1 MKVRNIIDKLYNT
14 TNASREELLF
24 LLDNL
29 SEENKEYLIEK
40 SHEVSL
46 KNYGNNVYI
55 RGLIEFTNHCIR
67 DCRYCGIRKSNDK
80 ADRYRLTVEEILECA
95 DIGDRLGYKTY
106 VLQGGEDPYFT
117 DEKMVE
123 IIKKIKE
130 KYPNN
135 AITLSLGERS
145 YKSYELMFNAGA
157 DRYLLRHETASSR
170 LYESLHPNSKF
181 ENRIQ
186 CLRNLKEIGY
196 QIGAGFM
203 VGLPTQNNSDLV
215 EDLIFLKELNPHM
228 CGIGPFIP
236 HKDTPLA
243 NEEGGTLEKTITML
257 ALIRLMLPK
266 ILLPATTALGSID
279 PLGREKGLKAGGNVV
294 MPNLSPTNV
303 REKYSLYDGKI
314 CTGDE
319 AAECRACIERRIN
332 NAGFNLEIT
341 RGDSL
346 VLSDKERAEINNKL
360 INNKNNEIRLDNI
373 FFIN

>member
-1 MKVRNIIDKLYNT
+1 MQVKDIIDKLYST

-40 SHEVSL
+40 AHRVAVE
-46 KNYGNNVYI
+46 NYSKNVYI
-55 RGLIEFTNHCIR
+55 RGLIEFTNYCIR
-67 DCRYCGIRKSNDK
+67 DCKYCGIRKSNHK
-80 ADRYRLTVEEILECA
+80 ADRYRLSIDEILECA
-95 DIGDRLGYKTY
+95 DIGDKLGYKTY
-106 VLQGGEDPYFT
+106 VLQGGEDSYFT

-130 KYPNN
+130 KYPGN

-145 YKSYELMFNAGA
+145 YKSYKMMFNAGA
-157 DRYLLRHETASSR
+157 DRYLLRHETASKD
-170 LYESLHPNSKF
+170 LYESLHPNGSF

-186 CLRNLKEIGY
+186 CLKNLKEIGY
-196 QIGAGFM
+196 QVGAGFM
-203 VGLPTQNNSDLV
+203 VGLPNQNNSNLID
-215 EDLIFLKELNPHM
+215 DLIFLKELNPHM

-243 NEEGGTLEKTITML
+243 NEKGGTLEKTITML
-257 ALIRLMLPK
+257 ALVRLMLPK

-319 AAECRACIERRIN
+319 AAECRVCIERRIN
-332 NAGFNLEIT
+332 AAGFNLEIT

-346 VLSDKERAEINNKL
+346 ALSNTEKENINSKL
-360 INNKNNEIRLDNI
+360 VDNKNNGVKLDNI
-373 FFIN
+373 VLIN

>member
-1 MKVRNIIDKLYNT
+1 MQVKDIIDKLYST

-40 SHEVSL
+40 AHRVAVE
-46 KNYGNNVYI
+46 NYSKNVYI
-55 RGLIEFTNHCIR
+55 RGLIEFTNYCIR
-67 DCRYCGIRKSNDK
+67 DCKYCGIRKSNHK
-80 ADRYRLTVEEILECA
+80 ADRYRLSIDEILECA
-95 DIGDRLGYKTY
+95 DIGDKLGYKTY
-106 VLQGGEDPYFT
+106 VLQGGEDSYFT

-130 KYPNN
+130 KYPGN

-145 YKSYELMFNAGA
+145 YKSYKMMFNAGA
-157 DRYLLRHETASSR
+157 DRYLLRHETASKD
-170 LYESLHPNSKF
+170 LYESLHPNGSF

-186 CLRNLKEIGY
+186 CLKNLKEIGY
-196 QIGAGFM
+196 QVGAGFM
-203 VGLPTQNNSDLV
+203 VGLPNQSNKNLID
-215 EDLIFLKELNPHM
+215 DLIFLKELNPHM

-243 NEEGGTLEKTITML
+243 NEKGGTLEKTITML
-257 ALIRLMLPK
+257 ALVRLMLPK
-266 ILLPATTALGSID
+266 ILLPATTALGSVD
-279 PLGREKGLKAGGNVV
+279 PLGREKGLKAGANVV

-319 AAECRACIERRIN
+319 AAECRVCIERRIN
-332 NAGFNLEIT
+332 AAGFNLEIT

-346 VLSDKERAEINNKL
+346 ALSNTEKENINSKL
-360 INNKNNEIRLDNI
+360 VDNKNNRVKLDNI
-373 FFIN
+373 VLIN

>member
-1 MKVRNIIDKLYNT
+1 MQVKDIIDKLYST

-40 SHEVSL
+40 AHRVAVE
-46 KNYGNNVYI
+46 NYSKNVYI
-55 RGLIEFTNHCIR
+55 RGLIEFTNYCIR
-67 DCRYCGIRKSNDK
+67 DCKYCGIRKSNHK
-80 ADRYRLTVEEILECA
+80 ADRYRLSIDEILECA
-95 DIGDRLGYKTY
+95 DIGDKLGYKTY
-106 VLQGGEDPYFT
+106 VLQGGEDSYFT

-130 KYPNN
+130 KYPGN

-145 YKSYELMFNAGA
+145 YKSYKMMFNAGA
-157 DRYLLRHETASSR
+157 DRYLLRHETASKD
-170 LYESLHPNSKF
+170 LYESLHPNGSF

-186 CLRNLKEIGY
+186 CLKNLKEIGY
-196 QIGAGFM
+196 QVGAGFM
-203 VGLPTQNNSDLV
+203 VGLPNQSNKNLID
-215 EDLIFLKELNPHM
+215 DLIFLKELNPHM

-243 NEEGGTLEKTITML
+243 NEKGGTLEKTITML
-257 ALIRLMLPK
+257 ALVRLMLPK

-279 PLGREKGLKAGGNVV
+279 PLGREKGLKAGANVV

-319 AAECRACIERRIN
+319 AAECRVCIERRIN
-332 NAGFNLEIT
+332 AAGFNLEIT

-346 VLSDKERAEINNKL
+346 ALSNTEKENINSKL
-360 INNKNNEIRLDNI
+360 VDNKNNGVKLDNI
-373 FFIN
+373 VFIN

>member
-1 MKVRNIIDKLYNT
+1 MQVRNIIDKLYNT

-40 SHEVSL
+40 AHRVAVE
-46 KNYGNNVYI
+46 NYSKNVYI
-55 RGLIEFTNHCIR
+55 RGLIEFTNYCIR
-67 DCRYCGIRKSNDK
+67 DCKYCGIRKSNHK
-80 ADRYRLTVEEILECA
+80 ADRYRLSIDEILECA
-95 DIGDRLGYKTY
+95 DIGDKLGYKTY
-106 VLQGGEDPYFT
+106 VLQGGEDSYFT

-130 KYPNN
+130 KYPGN

-145 YKSYELMFNAGA
+145 YKSYKMMFNAGA
-157 DRYLLRHETASSR
+157 DRYLLRHETASKD
-170 LYESLHPNSKF
+170 LYESLHPNGSF

-186 CLRNLKEIGY
+186 CLKNLKEIGY
-196 QIGAGFM
+196 QVGAGFM
-203 VGLPTQNNSDLV
+203 VGLPNQNNSNLID
-215 EDLIFLKELNPHM
+215 DLIFLKELNPHM

-243 NEEGGTLEKTITML
+243 NEQAGTLEKTITML
-257 ALIRLMLPK
+257 ALVRLMLPK

-279 PLGREKGLKAGGNVV
+279 PLGREKGLKAGANVV

-319 AAECRACIERRIN
+319 AAECRVCIERRIN
-332 NAGFNLEIT
+332 AAGFNLEIT

-346 VLSDKERAEINNKL
+346 ALSNTEKENINSKL
-360 INNKNNEIRLDNI
+360 VDNKNNGVKLDNI
-373 FFIN
+373 VLIN

>member
-1 MKVRNIIDKLYNT
+1 MQVKDIIDKLYST

-40 SHEVSL
+40 AHRVAVE
-46 KNYGNNVYI
+46 NYSKNVYI
-55 RGLIEFTNHCIR
+55 RGLIEFTNYCIR
-67 DCRYCGIRKSNDK
+67 DCKYCGIRKSNHK
-80 ADRYRLTVEEILECA
+80 ADRYRLSIDEILECA
-95 DIGDRLGYKTY
+95 DIGDKLGYKTY
-106 VLQGGEDPYFT
+106 VLQGGEDSYFT

-130 KYPNN
+130 KYPGN

-145 YKSYELMFNAGA
+145 YKSYKMMFNAGA
-157 DRYLLRHETASSR
+157 DRYLLRHETASKD
-170 LYESLHPNSKF
+170 LYESLHPNGSF

-186 CLRNLKEIGY
+186 CLKNLKEIGY
-196 QIGAGFM
+196 QVGAGFM
-203 VGLPTQNNSDLV
+203 VGLPNQSNKNLID
-215 EDLIFLKELNPHM
+215 DLIFLKELNPHM

-243 NEEGGTLEKTITML
+243 NEQAGTLEKTTTML
-257 ALIRLMLPK
+257 ALVRLMLPK
-266 ILLPATTALGSID
+266 ILLPATTALGSVD
-279 PLGREKGLKAGGNVV
+279 PLGREKGLKAGANVV

-319 AAECRACIERRIN
+319 AAECRVCIERRIN
-332 NAGFNLEIT
+332 AAGFNLEIT

-346 VLSDKERAEINNKL
+346 ALSNTEKENINSKL
-360 INNKNNEIRLDNI
+360 VDNKNNGVKLDNI
-373 FFIN
+373 VLIN

>member
-1 MKVRNIIDKLYNT
+1 MQVKDIIDKLYST

-40 SHEVSL
+40 AHRVAVE
-46 KNYGNNVYI
+46 NYSKNVYI
-55 RGLIEFTNHCIR
+55 RGLIEFTNYCIR
-67 DCRYCGIRKSNDK
+67 DCKYCGIRKSNHK
-80 ADRYRLTVEEILECA
+80 ADRYRLSIDEILECA
-95 DIGDRLGYKTY
+95 DIGDKLGYKTY
-106 VLQGGEDPYFT
+106 VLQGGEDSYFT

-130 KYPNN
+130 KYPGN

-145 YKSYELMFNAGA
+145 YKSYKMMFNAGA
-157 DRYLLRHETASSR
+157 DRYLLRHETASKD
-170 LYESLHPNSKF
+170 LYESLHPNGSF

-186 CLRNLKEIGY
+186 CLKNLKEIGY
-196 QIGAGFM
+196 QVGAGFM
-203 VGLPTQNNSDLV
+203 VGLPNQSNKNLID
-215 EDLIFLKELNPHM
+215 DLIFLKELNPHM

-243 NEEGGTLEKTITML
+243 NEKGGTLEKTITML
-257 ALIRLMLPK
+257 ALVRLMLPK

-294 MPNLSPTNV
+294 MPNLSPTSV

-319 AAECRACIERRIN
+319 AAECRSCIERRIN
-332 NAGFNLEIT
+332 AAGFNLEIT

-346 VLSDKERAEINNKL
+346 VLSDKEREKSNKKL
-360 INNKNNEIRLDNI
+360 VDNKNNGIKLDNI
-373 FFIN
+373 LFIN